1 MVMNFVPIMTHISW
15 DQACWWPGSLWQ
27 LCSRVAIMGQHS
39 TPQMPLRGCQKSVCT
54 LKQLL
59 HKLYPEILFILV
71 NMAVGSAVVLNTFCI
86 LGQYWRNCDQ
96 SMGHSPPWL
105 TAHSHLLVSL
115 SSLSFPSNKLSRPY
129 SAARWRPDTP
139 FGETETAVNKIKIRQ
154 QIYEK
159 AIFFYKIW
167 SDLKK

>member
-27 LCSRVAIMGQHS
+27 LCSHYGPTLHS
-39 TPQMPLRGCQKSVCT
+39 TDATKRLPEECMLCT
-54 LKQLL
+54 LKQLF

-115 SSLSFPSNKLSRPY
+115 SSLSFPSNKLSRP
-129 SAARWRPDTP
+129 SSVAMWRPRTCLGDDNNCIITLMLVV
-139 FGETETAVNKIKIRQ
+139 GQ
-154 QIYEK
+154 
-159 AIFFYKIW
+159 
-167 SDLKK
+167 

>member
-1 MVMNFVPIMTHISW
+1 MNAMVMNFVPIMTPLSW

-54 LKQLL
+54 LKQLF

-115 SSLSFPSNKLSRPY
+115 SSLFSLKQTQSPILSRKV
-129 SAARWRPDTP
+129 
-139 FGETETAVNKIKIRQ
+139 ETRHSLRRDRNGC
-154 QIYEK
+154 
-159 AIFFYKIW
+159 
-167 SDLKK
+167 